1 MKLPMKKPA
10 NQPELCIPRRTLL
23 GIAMLSVGCGSA
35 FAQESSFGLEE
46 IIVTATRRSQSMQD
60 VPIAVQ
66 AMTTQTLD
74 ELDVSLIDDYIKY
87 LPNVSAAYRGP
98 GEGVIYMRGLSVGA
112 LGTQGQA
119 SIGGWPNVAVYLDD
133 QSTSIPGRNL
143 DVYAADLERIEVLEG
158 PQGTLFGA
166 GAQAGVLR
174 YITNKPKMNEVESRV
189 TASYGTTAHGD
200 PNSSVEAVLNIPLID
215 DKMAARVVVY
225 NENRGGYID
234 NVRST
239 FTRRPTDLG
248 IALRTGAGIGD
259 RDIPGVVPDDSVVIN
274 NNNIAAKDINDVTY
288 KGLRASLAYNIND
301 AWDVLLTQSF
311 QDMNSSGVFY
321 QLPNGAE
328 QQPLNDLEVT
338 LFNQAEVKDKFAN
351 TALTLNGTIGALD
364 VVYSGAYLKRESE
377 QIADYTNYARG
388 VWASYYQC
396 TGYSVGWNPTD
407 KCYSPSAT
415 WNDATTNVNQSHEF
429 RLTTPSDK
437 RVRAVAGLYY
447 EKRELEDDTDWQ
459 YKTMP
464 ECTIGGPADCFN
476 HLDPSQSSIFAS
488 ATLINPNRRSSNTGF
503 VDDFSRN
510 YTQSAIF
517 ASVDFDIIP
526 DKLSATVGTRY
537 YEIDN
542 EMLGAN
548 YGSFYCKRYLADGP
562 VTDEGPCDNPPN
574 GPLGTNLD
582 QQDPHSDKASDF
594 KSRANISWNVTDDA
608 MLYATWS
615 EGFRMGGFNRGPG
628 NGALPDANG
637 IDQWF
642 VPLQYASDD
651 LINIEM
657 GWKTQ
662 LMDNRLQFNGAIYQ
676 ETWENVQTGIFAPQL
691 GLGNLTVGLNGPDYE
706 VTGIEAQI
714 VWAATENLTIQGSAS
729 KNDGELTNSPALIN
743 NNPDSPT
750 FGEAITE
757 TTLNVSGVPTVVSV
771 ADVYGNKGDPLANS
785 PEFQA
790 NLRARYEFELGD
802 KQAFWQLGVAHQS
815 ESLNEAGNTEN
826 QFMMPAWTVL
836 DGAIGIARDSWRL
849 ELNVHNLTDENKS
862 TFTTNRQFIVAETPM
877 RPRTINLRLGYEF
890 D

>member
-1 MKLPMKKPA
+1 VKKSNKRSA
-10 NQPELCIPRRTLL
+10 KQPVSFVPKRTMLSL
-23 GIAMLSVGCGSA
+23 AMLSVGCGSA
-35 FAQESSFGLEE
+35 LAQESGGGLEE
-46 IIVTATRRSQSMQD
+46 IIVTATRRSESMQD
-60 VPIAVQ
+60 IPIAVQ
-66 AMTTQTLD
+66 AMTTQTID
-74 ELDVSLIDDYIKY
+74 ELDVSLMDDFIKY
-87 LPNVSAAYRGP
+87 LPNVTSASRGP
-98 GEGVIYMRGLSVGA
+98 GESVVFMRGLSVGA

-119 SIGGWPNVAVYLDD
+119 SIGAWPNVAVYLDD

-174 YITNKPKMNEVESRV
+174 YITNKPKMNEVETRV
-189 TASYGTTAHGD
+189 TASYGSTAHGKS
-200 PNSSVEAVLNIPLID
+200 NSSVEAVLNLPLID
-215 DKMAARVVVY
+215 DKLAARVVIY

-234 NVRST
+234 NVPST
-239 FTRRPTDLG
+239 FTRRGTDLG
-248 IALRTGAGIGD
+248 LALRTGADIGNAD
-259 RDIPGVVPDDSVVIN
+259 VPGVVPVDSVVIN
-274 NNNIAAKDINDVTY
+274 NNPIAAKDINDVTY

-301 AWDVLLTQSF
+301 EWDVLLTQSF
-311 QDMNSSGVFY
+311 QDMNSSGVFF
-321 QLPNGAE
+321 QLPFGSE
-328 QQPLNDLEVT
+328 EQPLNDLEVT
-338 LFNQAEVKDKFAN
+338 LFNQAEVKDEFTN
-351 TALTLNGTIGALD
+351 TALTVNGSIGALD
-364 VVYSGAYLKRESE
+364 VVYSAAYLRRDSE

-388 VWASYYQC
+388 VYASYYQC
-396 TGYSVGWNPTD
+396 HGWSGTSVD

-415 WNDATTNVNQSHEF
+415 WNEATENINQSHEF
-429 RLTTPSDK
+429 RLTSPNDK
-437 RVRAVAGLYY
+437 RVRVVAGLYY
-447 EKRELEDDTDWQ
+447 EKRELNNDTDWQ

-464 ECTIGGPADCFN
+464 ECETGLEDDCFLY
-476 HLDPSQSSIFAS
+476 LDPLNTVKFGSSS
-488 ATLINPNRRSSNTGF
+488 VNVTGRRSANTGF
-503 VDDFSRN
+503 ANSFQRT
-510 YTQSAIF
+510 YTQQAAF

-548 YGSFYCKRYLADGP
+548 VGSFGCKSYGSGATGLCTVPY
-562 VTDEGPCDNPPN
+562 
-574 GPLGTNLD
+574 GTNLNE
-582 QQDPHSDKASDF
+582 QNPNSDSVSDF
-594 KSRANISWNVTDDA
+594 KSRVNVSWNVADDA

-628 NGALPDANG
+628 SGGLKDINGDP
-637 IDQWF
+637 QWF

-706 VTGIEAQI
+706 VTGIQMQI
-714 VWAATENLTIQGSAS
+714 VWAATENLTIQGSAA

-743 NNPDSPT
+743 NNPASPT
-750 FGEAITE
+750 FGQVIDTAY
-757 TTLNVSGVPTVVSV
+757 LDPPFDPVSV
-771 ADVYGNKGDPLANS
+771 ADVYGRKGDPLANS

-790 NLRARYEFELGD
+790 NLRARYEFEWGD

-815 ESLNEAGNTEN
+815 ESLNEAGRTTS
-826 QFMMPAWTVL
+826 QFMMPAWTVF
-836 DGAIGIARDSWRL
+836 DGSVGIARDAWRL
-849 ELNVHNLTDENKS
+849 EMHVHNLTDENKS
-862 TFTTNRQFIVAETPM
+862 TFTSNRQFILAEVPM